1 MRVKVHK
8 EDKYCSF
15 TLIDFF
21 VIILH
26 NMTQSS
32 SFLYHSSKLVAKFV
46 HKNFTMS
53 KCSNESLD
61 EDYADFQTEISDSDI
76 SLPSSSPSSSKDDK
90 EKIPPKRRYV
100 RTRGRAAKRTQENP
114 TKVGHRI
121 QFFLKP

>member
-1 MRVKVHK
+1 
-8 EDKYCSF
+8 
-15 TLIDFF
+15 
-21 VIILH
+21 
-26 NMTQSS
+26 MTQSS

-100 RTRGRAAKRTQENP
+100 RTRGGAAKRTQENP
-114 TKVGHRI
+114 TKVGRRI